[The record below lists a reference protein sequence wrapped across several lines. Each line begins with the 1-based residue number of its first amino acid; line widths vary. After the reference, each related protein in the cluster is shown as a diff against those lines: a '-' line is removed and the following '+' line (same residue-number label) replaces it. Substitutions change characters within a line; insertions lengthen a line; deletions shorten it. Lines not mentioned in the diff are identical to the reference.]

1 MSSFMYDDQEVN
13 SMTVDN
19 YVTSVQDD
27 KRIEAHKIMNA
38 D

>member
-1 MSSFMYDDQEVN
+1 MYDDQEVN

-19 YVTSVQDD
+19 YVTIVQDD